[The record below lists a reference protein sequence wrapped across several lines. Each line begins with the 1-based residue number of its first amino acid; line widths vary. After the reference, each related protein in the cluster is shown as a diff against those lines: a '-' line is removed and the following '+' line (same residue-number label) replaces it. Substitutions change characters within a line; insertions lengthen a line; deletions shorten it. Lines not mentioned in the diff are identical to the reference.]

1 MLSLRGRAAA
11 GLTIFA
17 LGFGVAACGD
27 RENVTQG
34 NQGDTPDD
42 TSGTTRQ
49 PETSSV
55 GNEPVAPTTSSSS
68 SDSSGSGGSAYP

>member
-1 MLSLRGRAAA
+1 MFSMRGRAAA

-49 PETSSV
+49 PQTSSV
-55 GNEPVAPTTSSSS
+55 GNEPVAPETTSTGG
-68 SDSSGSGGSAYP
+68 DSSGSGGSAYP

>member
-27 RENVTQG
+27 REDVTKG
-34 NQGDTPDD
+34 NQGDEPNGST
-42 TSGTTRQ
+42 TTRQ
-49 PETSSV
+49 PQTSSV
-55 GNEPVAPTTSSSS
+55 GNEPVEPDTTSTGG
-68 SDSSGSGGSAYP
+68 DASGSGGSAYP

>member
-27 RENVTQG
+27 RENTTKG
-34 NQGDTPDD
+34 NQGDTP
-42 TSGTTRQ
+42 GGPTTQRQ